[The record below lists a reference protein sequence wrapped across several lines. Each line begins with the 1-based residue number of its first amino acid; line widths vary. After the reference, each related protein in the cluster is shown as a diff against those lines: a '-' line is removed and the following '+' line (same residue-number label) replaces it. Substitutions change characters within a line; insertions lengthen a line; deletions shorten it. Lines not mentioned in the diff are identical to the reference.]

1 MTRIESLDLH
11 RREQRLSIFCFR
23 QYRRCEKS
31 MRVRSGDAVL
41 GLVGASDGFMY
52 LWGSNRKRGPAIR
65 NYMYARALCS
75 LGPTKQTQPLV
86 SIPSATNNKGRL
98 LIRKITTRQPFSLR
112 VNVKVLKNNK

>member
-1 MTRIESLDLH
+1 
-11 RREQRLSIFCFR
+11 
-23 QYRRCEKS
+23 

-86 SIPSATNNKGRL
+86 SIPSATNNRGRL
-98 LIRKITTRQPFSLR
+98 PIRKMATRQPFSLR
-112 VNVKVLKNNK
+112 VNVKVLEGGK